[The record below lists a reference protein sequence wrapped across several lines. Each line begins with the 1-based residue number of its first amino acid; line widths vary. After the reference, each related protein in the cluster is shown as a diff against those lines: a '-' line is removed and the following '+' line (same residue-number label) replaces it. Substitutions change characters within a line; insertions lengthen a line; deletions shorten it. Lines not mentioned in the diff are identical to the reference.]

1 MQTLNVILHF
11 DIDPERPEL
20 KLLSALGIE
29 VAVCPEADEGRLA
42 GLLPTADVIWHVLKP
57 LTAAMIAAAPRLKL
71 IQKIGVGVNTIDLA
85 TAQAR
90 GIAVCN
96 MPGTNSRAVAEM
108 TLLLMLAALRRLPL
122 LDRRTRAGEGW
133 SLSAAALS
141 GFGEIGGR
149 TIGFVGHGAVPRIL
163 APIVQA
169 MGADII
175 YAARNPKADALG
187 RHRSLESLLAEAD
200 IISLHVPLTAQTEG
214 MIGPAEFARMKRGAI
229 LINTARGSLVR
240 EPALVAALR
249 SGQLAA
255 AGLDVF
261 ASEPVSPENPLL
273 GLDNV
278 VLAPHLAWLTE
289 GTLGRSIAVARENC
303 LRLRAGTALLH
314 RVV

>member
-11 DIDPERPEL
+11 DIDPDRPEL
-20 KLLSALGIE
+20 KHLSADSIE
-29 VAVCPEADEGRLA
+29 LAVCPEADEARLA
-42 GLLPTADVIWHVLKP
+42 ALLPAADVIWHVLKP
-57 LTAAMIAAAPRLKL
+57 LTASMIAAAPRLRL

-85 TAQAR
+85 VAQAR

-108 TLLLMLAALRRLPL
+108 ALLLMLAALRRLPL

-133 SLSAAALS
+133 SLSPATLS

-149 TIGFVGHGAVPRIL
+149 TAGFVGYGAVPQIL

-169 MGADII
+169 MGVEVI
-175 YAARNPKADALG
+175 YAARSPKVDAPG
-187 RHRSLESLLAEAD
+187 RHVSLENLLTEAD
-200 IISLHVPLTAQTEG
+200 IVSLHVPLTAETEG

-229 LINTARGSLVR
+229 LINTARGGLVS
-240 EPALVAALR
+240 EPALVSALR

-273 GLDNV
+273 ALENV

-289 GTLGRSIAVARENC
+289 ETLGRSIAVARENT
-303 LRLRAGTALLH
+303 LRLRAGTPFLH